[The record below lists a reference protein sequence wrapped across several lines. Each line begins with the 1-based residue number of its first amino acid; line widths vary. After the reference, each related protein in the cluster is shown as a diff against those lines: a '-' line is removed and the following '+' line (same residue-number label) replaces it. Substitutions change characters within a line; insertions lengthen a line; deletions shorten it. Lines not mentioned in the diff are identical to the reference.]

1 MTTLGANVSPVPES
15 VAHSE
20 TLEDYILTCDY
31 NLPRAYRAAQVP
43 KFGDSYPGDAHLA
56 AQTAPWGYI
65 VVETGAATSRR
76 SPDQGAYLTGV
87 EYRKPKIPYESG
99 IDGLKEIYRK
109 PETGRLGRR
118 MGTRIFLAADN
129 DAETIATASL
139 TEGTPMT
146 TAGPWSAALLRTNA
160 IERRWRVGL
169 AKITTVY
176 DSHAPIGELI
186 VINKGILEADASA
199 VMMWNRDVVP
209 GTTKRIDE
217 IYFDA
222 ADSNIPKVWVRVK
235 GSNGWPLI
243 RANLRI
249 RALLTA
255 SNLYAA
261 KSLVGAVNSGA
272 CPNILGAAKGML
284 WFNKFN
290 MRQRKWGTGR
300 LYDVIIGLAYD
311 PDGWDSE
318 TLAQL
323 QKYEVREAPVLTAA
337 GVAIDDE
344 KVRRGS
350 WIPNS
355 TAEPT
360 EMPMSGNTAS
370 FALFDSYLA

>member
-31 NLPRAYRAAQVP
+31 NLPPAYRAAQTP
-43 KFGDSYPGDAHLA
+43 QLGDSYPGDDNLE

-87 EYRKPKIPYESG
+87 KYAKVKTPYDSG
-99 IDGLKEIYRK
+99 IEDLRETYRK

-129 DAETIATASL
+129 DAETIAAASL

-176 DSHAPIGELI
+176 DSRAPIGELI
-186 VINKGILEADASA
+186 VINKGILEADAST
-199 VMMWNRDVVP
+199 VMMWNNEVVP
-209 GTTKRIDE
+209 DTTRRIGE

-222 ADSNIPKVWVRVK
+222 DDDNVPKCWIKVK
-235 GSNGWPLI
+235 GNNGWPLV
-243 RANLRI
+243 RANFRI
-249 RALLTA
+249 HALLDS
-255 SNLYAA
+255 SNLIAA
-261 KSLVGAVNSGA
+261 IPLVGAVNSNP
-272 CPNILGAAKGML
+272 CPRIPGGDVGKL
-284 WFNKFN
+284 WCNAFR

-300 LYDVIIGLAYD
+300 LYDVVIGLAYD
-311 PDGWDSE
+311 PDGWDAQN
-318 TLAQL
+318 LAQL
-323 QKYEVREAPVLTAA
+323 HEFDPREAPAKTAA
-337 GVAIDDE
+337 GVATDE
-344 KVRRGS
+344 MVKRGS
-350 WIPNS
+350 WVPVS
-355 TAEPT
+355 TAT
-360 EMPMSGNTAS
+360 TKMPISGNTAS
-370 FALFDSYLA
+370 FALFDGYLS